1 MGMRASNGF
10 ATLSAIPMILISNSV
25 FANFAG
31 KMSSISPSL
40 FRTGAP
46 DQLLLVVVFCTLLLL
61 VLTLFLA
68 IYTIH
73 LRLVSM
79 RRAQRW
85 KRLEQTWE
93 PALKKVLAGERSPF
107 DAWKRVR
114 HRDRVYFV
122 DFLLRYADG
131 LPGEDQQ
138 ILVKIAGGF
147 LTYAAGHMKKLDP
160 ERYARSI
167 HTLGLLGLETFS
179 AEIIAAL
186 DDPSPLV
193 NIVAARAL
201 LRSGRLD
208 YVEAV
213 LRRVERFKAWSSG
226 FLASMLA
233 AAGPE
238 AVPLL
243 RQIFSDDAR
252 PAWLRAAVADGL
264 LEQDDAAADIAARV
278 LQTGRDRELVTAAL
292 RLLKR
297 TGRPEHSAILRELCN
312 SPDFVIRA
320 HAVSALASLGN
331 PRDIQQLRRF
341 FEDPSSWVAIHA
353 AWAIKEQGGEQVLR
367 ELVASHHPRAKLAL
381 QVLSERLI

>member
-1 MGMRASNGF
+1 
-10 ATLSAIPMILISNSV
+10 
-25 FANFAG
+25 
-31 KMSSISPSL
+31 MSSIFPSL
-40 FRTGAP
+40 FPTGAL
-46 DQLLLVVVFCTLLLL
+46 DQLFLVVVFCTLLLL
-61 VLTLFLA
+61 ALTLFFA

-73 LRLVSM
+73 LRLAHM
-79 RRAQRW
+79 RKAQRW
-85 KRLEQTWE
+85 KRLEQIWE

-107 DAWKRVR
+107 VAWKRVR
-114 HRDRVYFV
+114 PRDRRYFV

-138 ILVKIAGGF
+138 ILVKTAGGF
-147 LTYAAGHMKKLDP
+147 LIYVADHMKKVDP

-179 AEIIAAL
+179 AAIIAAL

-193 NIVAARAL
+193 NMVAARAL
-201 LRSGRLD
+201 LRNGRLD

-213 LRRVERFKAWSSG
+213 LRRAKRFKDWSSG
-226 FLASMLA
+226 FLASMLV

-243 RQIFSDDAR
+243 RQIFLDVAR
-252 PAWLRAAVADGL
+252 PTWLRASVADAL
-264 LEQDDAAADIAARV
+264 VEQNDAAAADIAARV
-278 LQTGRDRELVTAAL
+278 LQTETDRELVTAAL

-331 PRDIQQLRRF
+331 ARDIQQLWRF

-353 AWAIKEQGGEQVLR
+353 AWALKERGGEEVLR
-367 ELVASHHPRAKLAL
+367 ELVACHHPRAKLAL
-381 QVLSERLI
+381 QVLSERLL